1 MVRHAVVLFRIFF
14 FSFTQ
19 VFFLNVLFVDFS
31 LFNFFLIFCIFY
43 LYVSIDS
50 FEPVCLCSLSF
61 SWWFCPHSFISVGGW
76 QAVTGFICRPVVS
89 AWGADA
95 LWPPY
100 RAVWPSFLCTLWWS
114 LSLICFGSCIILPF
128 FHAAGTTMTF
138 VWLSKLIADSFTHW
152 LIVFFFVSA
161 CMERKYC
168 TFSIMWLCSPHSLL

>member
-1 MVRHAVVLFRIFF
+1 MLSFSSAFF
-14 FSFTQ
+14 FSFAQ
-19 VFFLNVLFVDFS
+19 GFCFFLMFVCRFS
-31 LFNFFLIFCIFY
+31 PFEFIFFFLIFCIFY
-43 LYVSIDS
+43 LFVSIDS

-61 SWWFCPHSFISVGGW
+61 SWWFRPHSFISVGGW

-100 RAVWPSFLCTLWWS
+100 RAVWPSFLCMLWWS
-114 LSLICFGSCIILPF
+114 LFDLFWKLHYSPF
-128 FHAAGTTMTF
+128 FPCSRHNNDFCLTF
-138 VWLSKLIADSFTHW
+138 QIDCELIYPLARC
-152 LIVFFFVSA
+152 FFVSA